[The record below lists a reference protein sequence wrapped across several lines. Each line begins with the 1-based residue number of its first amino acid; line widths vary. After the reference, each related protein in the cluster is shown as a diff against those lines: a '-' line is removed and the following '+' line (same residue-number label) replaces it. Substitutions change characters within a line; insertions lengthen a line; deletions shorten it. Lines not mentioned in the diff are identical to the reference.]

1 MRRVSVVGVSGSG
14 KSTLARAIA
23 DRLGVPCT
31 ELDAVFHQPDWEP
44 LAADAFLAEVDRRT
58 AADAW
63 VVDGNYRAVVR
74 EGPVWQRAD
83 TVVWLDLPRR
93 TALRQVTWRSIRRA
107 VTRQELWNGNR
118 ESWRN
123 LLSLDPERSMP
134 LWTWTQYDRKRAQV
148 EAGMADPAFGHLTF
162 VRLRSRAEAGA
173 WLGSLEASIA
183 EGG

>member
-23 DRLGVPCT
+23 ERLGVPCT
-31 ELDAVFHQPDWEP
+31 ELDAVFHQPNWEP

-58 AADAW
+58 AGDGW

-107 VTRQELWNGNR
+107 
-118 ESWRN
+118 
-123 LLSLDPERSMP
+123 
-134 LWTWTQYDRKRAQV
+134 
-148 EAGMADPAFGHLTF
+148 AGSTSAPAPP
-162 VRLRSRAEAGA
+162 
-173 WLGSLEASIA
+173 
-183 EGG
+183 